1 MGKSTKKFMNDSI
14 ASCFTEILLMHGP
27 RPACWYHINYIEFS
41 ERNLSQYL
49 GLSKDEY
56 HAALET
62 MNLVKWAKKGTEQT
76 LWHRNDEWK
85 ELLGRYMIE
94 MSNLTTQAVKEVS
107 TSVKKLHWIRLG
119 MVGKEIYQPK
129 TQPET
134 VKLQLFER
142 LERKHLEEGDI
153 SLASKLSFLV
163 RGELELQKSGEELD
177 ALERQKQLEN
187 EDGEDSQTTIGRRN
201 QRSEEVQNDEGS
213 SGTTGAVIEN
223 EPSIE
228 LDPLT
233 YPTLLKA
240 GITVNATTLNSLL
253 REIILVSKKMPD
265 AYVLQHET
273 YNGAKRKIVVVPQV
287 STEKSFNNH
296 GKKLLKDVQ
305 KHLVSDAFCKSREK
319 NEHDATIETI
329 RAEEEKRMV
338 KNIIKHYCVSESDI
352 FVEVAQE
359 QGLDFKKKVMSPE
372 YAAAMLSEAGIGPT
386 KSRVLNR
393 YITAFLGKRLMPAE
407 AKIYRSESSI
417 DDLPPVVRTKQ
428 LEDKTKV
435 RFFVKPLDKVV
446 SLGIEKKLKHMKEEE
461 IKRSCK
467 LDISWSA
474 DHGGGFFRAVAKVAL
489 RFPGDK
495 KTLSFKHR
503 IGQMQCKKDTY
514 DVISKTMG
522 PDLNAGLC
530 SMLEADRKTS
540 KSAHV
545 CKQQDNKYILVTG
558 TNTIPPNC
566 EVVKTIGPEDISIA
580 VTGDLAF
587 YALMLGKP
595 GMDSKWCFLCDCAA
609 SAWACMD
616 QVKGI
621 MWSNELMNEKR
632 TAIAANPK
640 MKQSEKKGIKFIP
653 ILDVDPSLFIPPP
666 LHIKLGLVNR
676 AFIKTDT
683 GKSYMSWSQARM
695 ENIPI
700 AERIATNL
708 FINADAELT
717 DRKEDKTLWDLR
729 HKQDLDDAKE
739 RLSELTSQLRQRN
752 IPNDEKTR
760 LLTDKAV
767 TNEEIAGLNA
777 SFKRIVDDLK
787 KARSSR
793 KTLKAAYESEKKKR
807 TYHSKLIHNK
817 KEEAMREI
825 GVDRG
830 AAHGGDLQGR
840 GCTNLLQKADQFFE
854 KCLAIDLEAF
864 DADNNS
870 VLASRDEIVIVNQR
884 FKELAILLE
893 RLMYFLML
901 DHDEVDAYEGEK
913 TLHEDIDT
921 HIEVLVWQWNH
932 LRLSMAAAKFH
943 LVKDHGVDS
952 FIRWHAIGPRN
963 EEFVEADHVK
973 GNSEVSVYAALNRN
987 PQRREDAISKNAVRT
1002 SNPAVQAIIK
1012 EISPEKQ
1019 RKRKR
1024 LTEDDRGRVIGRRLE
1039 VFNTIR
1045 FRKSVVMAAA
1055 DNSTNAQIPNYWSLA
1070 TDKV

>member
-1 MGKSTKKFMNDSI
+1 
-14 ASCFTEILLMHGP
+14 
-27 RPACWYHINYIEFS
+27 
-41 ERNLSQYL
+41 
-49 GLSKDEY
+49 
-56 HAALET
+56 

-163 RGELELQKSGEELD
+163 RGELELQKSAEELD
-177 ALERQKQLEN
+177 ALERQEQLEN
-187 EDGEDSQTTIGRRN
+187 EGGEDSQTAIGRRN
-201 QRSEEVQNDEGS
+201 QRSEEEQNDEGS
-213 SGTTGAVIEN
+213 SSTTGAVIEN

-228 LDPLT
+228 
-233 YPTLLKA
+233 
-240 GITVNATTLNSLL
+240 
-253 REIILVSKKMPD
+253 
-265 AYVLQHET
+265 
-273 YNGAKRKIVVVPQV
+273 
-287 STEKSFNNH
+287 
-296 GKKLLKDVQ
+296 
-305 KHLVSDAFCKSREK
+305 
-319 NEHDATIETI
+319 
-329 RAEEEKRMV
+329 
-338 KNIIKHYCVSESDI
+338 
-352 FVEVAQE
+352 
-359 QGLDFKKKVMSPE
+359 
-372 YAAAMLSEAGIGPT
+372 
-386 KSRVLNR
+386 
-393 YITAFLGKRLMPAE
+393 
-407 AKIYRSESSI
+407 
-417 DDLPPVVRTKQ
+417 
-428 LEDKTKV
+428 
-435 RFFVKPLDKVV
+435 
-446 SLGIEKKLKHMKEEE
+446 
-461 IKRSCK
+461 
-467 LDISWSA
+467 
-474 DHGGGFFRAVAKVAL
+474 
-489 RFPGDK
+489 
-495 KTLSFKHR
+495 
-503 IGQMQCKKDTY
+503 
-514 DVISKTMG
+514 
-522 PDLNAGLC
+522 
-530 SMLEADRKTS
+530 
-540 KSAHV
+540 
-545 CKQQDNKYILVTG
+545 
-558 TNTIPPNC
+558 
-566 EVVKTIGPEDISIA
+566 
-580 VTGDLAF
+580 
-587 YALMLGKP
+587 
-595 GMDSKWCFLCDCAA
+595 
-609 SAWACMD
+609 
-616 QVKGI
+616 
-621 MWSNELMNEKR
+621 
-632 TAIAANPK
+632 
-640 MKQSEKKGIKFIP
+640 
-653 ILDVDPSLFIPPP
+653 LDVDPSLFIPPP

-901 DHDEVDAYEGEK
+901 DHDEVDAYQGEK
-913 TLHEDIDT
+913 TLHEDIDRVN
-921 HIEVLVWQWNH
+921 EAK
-932 LRLSMAAAKFH
+932 LR
-943 LVKDHGVDS
+943 
-952 FIRWHAIGPRN
+952 
-963 EEFVEADHVK
+963 
-973 GNSEVSVYAALNRN
+973 
-987 PQRREDAISKNAVRT
+987 
-1002 SNPAVQAIIK
+1002 
-1012 EISPEKQ
+1012 SP
-1019 RKRKR
+1019 
-1024 LTEDDRGRVIGRRLE
+1024 D
-1039 VFNTIR
+1039 
-1045 FRKSVVMAAA
+1045 
-1055 DNSTNAQIPNYWSLA
+1055 
-1070 TDKV
+1070 